1 MLTTFSVYIY
11 IIFCKE
17 MDNQVLIQPGKGAP
31 GVNKNSAL
39 SEKIVELKERDMEY
53 HPVFL

>member
-1 MLTTFSVYIY
+1 
-11 IIFCKE
+11 
-17 MDNQVLIQPGKGAP
+17 MDNQVLIQPGRGAP